1 MVVGIVNVRSRNTHQ
16 RNHQRRPIQVS
27 KIKKLW
33 QCKRNS
39 WNVVEPRDKNYLHAE
54 GTHQAKIIAGEEA
67 PSAKNDLI
75 LEKRAPPPKEN
86 PATEEKSPP
95 TKRKTL
101 ATEEKAP
108 PTKRKTLATEE
119 KASPTK
125 RKTPATEEK
134 APPAKRK
141 TPAAEEKAPPA
152 KRKNPKPT
160 KKKNSTNGTLAQ
172 AASISDADVELSEF
186 V

>member
-86 PATEEKSPP
+86 PAAEEKVPP
-95 TKRKTL
+95 
-101 ATEEKAP
+101 A
-108 PTKRKTLATEE
+108 
-119 KASPTK
+119 K
-125 RKTPATEEK
+125 RKTPAAEEK

-172 AASISDADVELSEF
+172 AASISAPAHSHQQNSDADVELSEF